1 MGGYIYK
8 GLVAGS
14 MALRDRLYGKPPKG
28 LGGKQGDVYI
38 LKKSFLAIAADA
50 GGLWRKLA
58 WSRSTGESLRQQA
71 GDVCTGLGGRGRR
84 EKKIDGSVWW
94 YTPVILVLGR
104 WPDCLGQWRE
114 LASNNRGLGIQVGG
128 GGLAWH
134 TLGWVPRTGWC
145 QWGGHV

>member
-1 MGGYIYK
+1 MCWGDIYK

-84 EKKIDGSVWW
+84 EKKKLMARCG
-94 YTPVILVLGR
+94 
-104 WPDCLGQWRE
+104 
-114 LASNNRGLGIQVGG
+114 GIH
-128 GGLAWH
+128 L
-134 TLGWVPRTGWC
+134 
-145 QWGGHV
+145 